1 MNLLKVDTLDQ
12 VKEKLHP
19 YFSGMSRTTEEV
31 PLFEAVGRYLAE
43 DLPAPSDIPETDRSV
58 VDGYALKASET
69 FGVSESSPA
78 LLELIG
84 EVEMGKGATHLVEPG
99 KAVYV
104 PTGGMVPTGA
114 DSVVMIEYVEKM
126 DEHNLA
132 VYGSVAPG
140 AGIMRKGDD
149 FRKDQVLYQ
158 KGHRISNRDIGLLAA
173 MGYAFVTVFSRPV
186 VAIISTGDEVVSI
199 MEEPGPGQVRDI
211 NSYSLAALVTS
222 LGGKVGTVAL
232 IRDSREDLRK
242 MVREALMRN
251 HIVLISGG
259 SSAGFKDYTAAVIN
273 EMGSPGVLTHGIAM
287 KPGKPTIV
295 GVIKDEHCCCH
306 ERASLVVGLPGHPM
320 AAVISFRAVVEDF
333 IRKYYFCNEEEP
345 MTIPARMT
353 ENIHGGEG
361 RETFTMVR
369 LRKTEAGWEAEP
381 IHAKSGSISQLR
393 YGDGFLRMPA
403 LSEGVS
409 KGQLVEIRPW
419 NEV

>member
-1 MNLLKVDTLDQ
+1 MNLLKVDTIEQ

-19 YFSGMSRTTEEV
+19 YFSGLSRTTEEV
-31 PLFEAVGRYLAE
+31 PIYEAVGRYLAE
-43 DLPAPSDIPETDRSV
+43 DLVAPSDIPETDRSV

-78 LLELIG
+78 LLSLIG
-84 EVEMGKGATHLVEPG
+84 EVEMGREASLAVEPG

-104 PTGGMVPTGA
+104 PTGGMIPPGA

-126 DEHNLA
+126 DDRNLA
-132 VYGSVAPG
+132 IYASVAPG
-140 AGIMRKGDD
+140 SGVMRKGDD
-149 FRKDQVLYQ
+149 FRKDQVLYRQ
-158 KGHRISNRDIGLLAA
+158 GHRISSQDLGMLAA
-173 MGYAFVTVFSRPV
+173 MGYAFVPVFTRPV

-199 MEEPGPGQVRDI
+199 MEDPGPGQVRDI
-211 NSYSLAALVTS
+211 NSYALAALVT
-222 LGGKVGTVAL
+222 GMGAKVGTVAL
-232 IRDSREDLRK
+232 IRDSREDLQNI
-242 MVREALMRN
+242 VREALMRN

-259 SSAGFKDYTAAVIN
+259 SSAGFKDYTASIIN

-295 GVIKDEHCCCH
+295 GVIKDEQCCCH
-306 ERASLVVGLPGHPM
+306 QRASLVVGLPGHPM
-320 AAVISFRAVVEDF
+320 AAVVSFRAVVEDF
-333 IRKYYFCNEEEP
+333 IRKYYFCNEEESR
-345 MTIPARMT
+345 TIPARMT

-369 LRKTEAGWEAEP
+369 LRKSAEGWEAEP

-393 YGDGFLRMPA
+393 YADGFLRLPA
-403 LSEGVS
+403 LSEGVG
-409 KGQLVEIRPW
+409 KGQLVEIQPW